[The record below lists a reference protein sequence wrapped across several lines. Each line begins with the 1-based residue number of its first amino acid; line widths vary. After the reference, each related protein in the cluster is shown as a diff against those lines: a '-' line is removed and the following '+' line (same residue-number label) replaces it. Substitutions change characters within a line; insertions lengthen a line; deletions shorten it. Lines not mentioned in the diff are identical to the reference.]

1 MPELI
6 PFRWPAEWKD
16 PARLELLKGAPINCL
31 VGATAPPLPQGE
43 LPFIRL
49 DDKAATANIALR
61 DGVWPAV
68 QAATKKSGAA
78 AGPTGDAWV
87 DSNAWVIRLAHVME
101 PGKPVW
107 VSYEAPVD
115 NAGLGPAAFV
125 KPVMEA
131 EAFGGRWVM
140 ALNKTFR
147 EGLENRSDA
156 AMSAWRRMMDAHRF
170 FAARRAWREWRPAAV
185 LGVISTF
192 AGEGEAMSGEFLNL
206 APRRHLAY
214 RAMLAAEAAKA
225 TFDGLKAIVYL
236 ENEAPK
242 GELRDRLIAFAKSGG
257 LLIGPKGIA
266 DVAGG
271 KRVAEHTVAP
281 LGAGRVAIPLQP
293 WDDPFTLV
301 AQTHVLVG
309 HREDVVRV
317 WNASSTDTF
326 PQLDA
331 AGGKMVVHLVPY
343 ASAKT
348 RSVTLGIGQRGRMA
362 RILRLEGETSARL
375 MKGPLGIEVEIGDLE
390 NYAAVEVEL

>member
-1 MPELI
+1 
-6 PFRWPAEWKD
+6 
-16 PARLELLKGAPINCL
+16 
-31 VGATAPPLPQGE
+31 
-43 LPFIRL
+43 
-49 DDKAATANIALR
+49 
-61 DGVWPAV
+61 
-68 QAATKKSGAA
+68 
-78 AGPTGDAWV
+78 
-87 DSNAWVIRLAHVME
+87 
-101 PGKPVW
+101 
-107 VSYEAPVD
+107 
-115 NAGLGPAAFV
+115 
-125 KPVMEA
+125 
-131 EAFGGRWVM
+131 
-140 ALNKTFR
+140 
-147 EGLENRSDA
+147 
-156 AMSAWRRMMDAHRF
+156 
-170 FAARRAWREWRPAAV
+170 
-185 LGVISTF
+185 
-192 AGEGEAMSGEFLNL
+192 MSGEFLNL